1 MKKNYIAPATL
12 TVATETM
19 NIVCASLG
27 SGDTPTFN
35 LDDTIETVDNGS
47 ADARRF
53 IVWDDDEDIDQW

>member
-12 TVATETM
+12 TVAIKTM
-19 NIVCASLG
+19 NIVCGSLG

-35 LDDTIETVDNGS
+35 LDDIETVDNGS
-47 ADARRF
+47 ADARS